1 MKYQLDDIFKIKYRY
16 YCFSPGPARYPKRKC
31 QNEGATH
38 EFLFIVCQ
46 TWLEFQ
52 F

>member
-1 MKYQLDDIFKIKYRY
+1 MKYQLDDIFKIKY
-16 YCFSPGPARYPKRKC
+16 YCFSPGPAQYTKRKC

-38 EFLFIVCQ
+38 EVLFIVCQ
-46 TWLEFQ
+46 TRLEFQ